1 MNRLRAISC
10 FIEVAE
16 RGSFTRAAKS
26 LGLPASTVSR
36 RIQELEIKL
45 GAALVHRT
53 TRVVS
58 LTELGTLYLDHIRP
72 AVAALDYA
80 DELVSANSER
90 PSGTLK
96 ITASPDYGR
105 VCVAPVLTQFSAA
118 YPEIVLDIEFTDQVS
133 NLANNEV
140 DLAIRATASPPP
152 RSVARKL
159 TDNQFVLVASP
170 HYIETHGR
178 PSTLDELK
186 QHKALLYRRP
196 DGLLYWQAKAADGW
210 QELRL
215 GLAFASNQGDALV
228 DQALSGTGI
237 ALLAEWGVANQ
248 IADGRLVQI
257 VIDDAEI
264 AISRNADSG
273 IYLLYER
280 PKYGLKKIQVA
291 VDFLLSA
298 LVEGDQD

>member
-1 MNRLRAISC
+1 LRAISC

-36 RIQELEIKL
+36 RIQELETSL

-72 AVAALDYA
+72 AVAALNYA
-80 DELVSANSER
+80 DELVSANSEQ
-90 PSGTLK
+90 PSGILK

-140 DLAIRATASPPP
+140 DLAIRATALPPP
-152 RSVARKL
+152 RAVARKL
-159 TDNQFVLVASP
+159 TDNQFVLAASP
-170 HYIETHGR
+170 RYIETHGR
-178 PSTLDELK
+178 PTTLDELK

-196 DGLLYWQAKAADGW
+196 MGLLHWQAKTAAGW
-210 QELRL
+210 EELRL
-215 GLAFASNQGDALV
+215 NLAFASNQGDALLE
-228 DQALSGTGI
+228 QALAGTGI
-237 ALLAEWGVANQ
+237 ALLAKWGVADK
-248 IADGRLVQI
+248 IADGGLVRI
-257 VIDDAEI
+257 VINDADI

-298 LVEGDQD
+298 LVEGN